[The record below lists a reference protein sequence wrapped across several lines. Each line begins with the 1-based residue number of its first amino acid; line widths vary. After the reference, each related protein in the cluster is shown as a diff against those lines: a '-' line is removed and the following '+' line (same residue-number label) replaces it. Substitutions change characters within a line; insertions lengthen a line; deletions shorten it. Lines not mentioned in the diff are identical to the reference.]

1 MNGVKPKQKVV
12 FNPIE
17 GKFDLVTGNNFSYT
31 SVPTGK
37 KLLIPENM
45 QMAVFDGGIDVD
57 GTLEIDGQL
66 IIEE

>member
-1 MNGVKPKQKVV
+1 MSNVKPKQKVV

-37 KLLIPENM
+37 KLLILENM
-45 QMAVFDGGIDVD
+45 QMAVFEGIDVD
-57 GTLEIDGQL
+57 GTLDIDGQL
-66 IIEE
+66 ILEE